1 MCFFHRWGTERQV
14 NIIPASWVYN
24 NGRCP
29 EGRDETASRGVHAFL
44 VLFIAR
50 TPSRALHHATMT
62 PWLQL
67 SIRLSSLECLS
78 LFHLH
83 LWLLSLSLSL
93 QAVKSST
100 DSFTNSLLSLV
111 FVHFFSVGVPQTRP
125 SGISHPIP
133 CGFSLER
140 RREWGKQRLR
150 KLGRRT
156 SNGWQRRVHKLGSFV
171 GERGR
176 LDVYGTIACCS
187 FVVVNEN
194 ETRQGNNGGS
204 KREFVYIACNL
215 TPCATFVDSLYVV
228 NLVNFCA
235 SVSKDL
241 DEGLGASRVKYH
253 DSFVPLESLTLH
265 ILIVRLIIP

>member
-93 QAVKSST
+93 CKPL
-100 DSFTNSLLSLV
+100 NR
-111 FVHFFSVGVPQTRP
+111 PQTRSRIRCCP
-125 SGISHPIP
+125 LFSSISSRSVFPRP
-133 CGFSLER
+133 D
-140 RREWGKQRLR
+140 RRESRIQSR
-150 KLGRRT
+150 
-156 SNGWQRRVHKLGSFV
+156 
-171 GERGR
+171 
-176 LDVYGTIACCS
+176 A
-187 FVVVNEN
+187 
-194 ETRQGNNGGS
+194 
-204 KREFVYIACNL
+204 
-215 TPCATFVDSLYVV
+215 DS
-228 NLVNFCA
+228 
-235 SVSKDL
+235 
-241 DEGLGASRVKYH
+241 R
-253 DSFVPLESLTLH
+253 
-265 ILIVRLIIP
+265 